1 MAELDTNK
9 TYLVWQGSEF
19 PNSENATFKAP
30 AGATIDWG
38 DGTEETFQTES
49 AEVNTH
55 TYTDGVETHTITISG
70 LTSIDNSAFKSC
82 SNLTSITIGN
92 SVTSIGGGAFYNCT
106 NLTNVTIPNSVTSF
120 GDYIF
125 NDCANLQYNLKDNL
139 KYLGNSENPYIYL
152 GNNSET
158 DITTADIDS
167 HCRFISSYA
176 FYNFRSLTSV
186 NIPDGVTRIGDY
198 AFYNC
203 SSLTSI
209 TIPNSVTSIG
219 NYAFLECTSLKSL
232 KLGNGLTSV
241 GFYVFQKCSSLTS
254 VTIPKSLKVITNGMF
269 HSCSNLESV
278 TIPEGVE
285 SIELNTFAYCE
296 KLTCMVIPESVTG
309 IGKNAFEDCT
319 ALNSIILFNPNP
331 PTLGSSA
338 IRDNVQFIYVP
349 QSSKAAY
356 KGNTNWATYKTKIV
370 SDNIYLSFVRFNRK
384 NKEYIGEK
392 INESW
397 NDFNLENGA
406 GENSVQQKGN
416 SSKGARSA
424 TFGEGNI
431 SNADNQFIIGKYADA
446 DAVPDARFIVGG
458 GYSNTNRSNVLAL
471 LKNGEL
477 LLPKLPEQ
485 SNAVIRLDDL
495 ERAVYPIIVR
505 TYSDTLLK
513 ASNVGHYYYFTDAS
527 VITNS
532 DKWIEPNG
540 IHAENK
546 VVTIVEI
553 TDSHTGNPAY
563 FFKIVE
569 LDERELYLTNGQ
581 GKCSI
586 VKKAYGTDTTP
597 KAIGY
602 YSTVFSVNTDST
614 FGGQAASKYT
624 TLFGVNVR
632 ANRNAEGS
640 IVGGRYC
647 IIDSPYT
654 FAYGRGITTQAN
666 NETLAKAIFGYNNK
680 FNTKAIIEV
689 GNGTDTNK
697 SNAFEVLKDGRA
709 KVQSAP
715 TENYDVVR
723 KLELDNLSNDI
734 DTAMSIAKGRATG
747 YVFDTKE
754 DMDAWLENSENVSN
768 LVLGDNLYI
777 RATNVPDYWWDG
789 SSAQML
795 ETQKV
800 DLTGYVKQSYV
811 DSYFISKPTTPTE
824 DSAVILK
831 TDGTTE
837 TKALSEIGGGV
848 LIDAS
853 LLGG

>member
-1 MAELDTNK
+1 MSLDPNK
-9 TYLVWQGSEF
+9 TYLVWNGIKF

-30 AGATIDWG
+30 AGSTIDWG
-38 DGTEETFQTES
+38 DGAVETFDTAS
-49 AEVNTH
+49 TTVNTH
-55 TYTDGVETHTITISG
+55 TYTDGKTEHTIAISG
-70 LTSIDNSAFKSC
+70 LTSIDNDAFLSC
-82 SNLTSITIGN
+82 SNLTSVVIGN
-92 SVTSIGGGAFYNCT
+92 SVTSIGDWAF
-106 NLTNVTIPNSVTSF
+106 S
-120 GDYIF
+120 
-125 NDCANLQYNLKDNL
+125 
-139 KYLGNSENPYIYL
+139 
-152 GNNSET
+152 
-158 DITTADIDS
+158 
-167 HCRFISSYA
+167 
-176 FYNFRSLTSV
+176 
-186 NIPDGVTRIGDY
+186 
-198 AFYNC
+198 
-203 SSLTSI
+203 
-209 TIPNSVTSIG
+209 
-219 NYAFLECTSLKSL
+219 ECTSLKSL

-241 GFYVFQKCSSLTS
+241 GFYAFQKCNSLTN
-254 VTIPKSLKVITNGMF
+254 VEIPKSLKVITNGMF
-269 HSCSNLESV
+269 HSCSNLTSV
-278 TIPEGVE
+278 IIPEGVE
-285 SIELNTFAYCE
+285 SIEQNTFAYCE
-296 KLTCMVIPESVTG
+296 KLTCVVIPESVTG
-309 IGKNAFEDCT
+309 IGKNAFENCT
-319 ALNSIILFNPNP
+319 SLNSIIIFNTTP
-331 PTLGSSA
+331 PTLGSWA
-338 IRDNVQFIYVP
+338 IPNNVQFIYVL
-349 QSSKAAY
+349 QSSKEAY
-356 KGNTNWATYKTKIV
+356 KGHTNWKTFADKIV
-370 SDNIYLSFVRFNRK
+370 SDNVYLSFVRFNQK

-392 INESW
+392 INEAW
-397 NDFNLENGA
+397 DDFNLENGA
-406 GENSVQQKGN
+406 GENSIQQKGN
-416 SSKGARSA
+416 SSKGDRSA

-532 DKWIEPNG
+532 DKWIEPAG

-563 FFKIVE
+563 FFKIVK

-602 YSTVFSVNTDST
+602 YSTVFSVNTDSA

-624 TLFGVNVR
+624 TLFGVNVK
-632 ANRNAEGS
+632 ANYNAEGS

-666 NETLAKAIFGYNNK
+666 NETLAKALFGYNNK

-715 TENYDVVR
+715 VDDDDVVR
-723 KLELDNLSNDI
+723 KADLANVGGGKLYKHNVTLYNASTPDDNIYITFYKSDDTHFTLSQLARVFTNLYYGYYSPTTKFIGFIWSVTSISNNKVELDVFENNEYKTRVI
-734 DTAMSIAKGRATG
+734 TA
-747 YVFDTKE
+747 
-754 DMDAWLENSENVSN
+754 
-768 LVLGDNLYI
+768 I
-777 RATNVPDYWWDG
+777 RFYTV
-789 SSAQML
+789 
-795 ETQKV
+795 
-800 DLTGYVKQSYV
+800 
-811 DSYFISKPTTPTE
+811 TE
-824 DSAVILK
+824 L
-831 TDGTTE
+831 
-837 TKALSEIGGGV
+837 
-848 LIDAS
+848 
-853 LLGG
+853 